1 MNENLRKGLRFE
13 DQARDYL
20 SRQGLRLLESN
31 YRCRLGEID
40 LVMRERDTICF
51 IEVKFR
57 RSLAFGGAAASI
69 TPSKQRKIVKTAL
82 FYLSAHRNLAN
93 LPLRFDALLMQQ
105 QVDGKTDIN
114 WIKNAFYADL

>member
-20 SRQGLRLLESN
+20 LKQGLRLLESN

-57 RSLAFGGAAASI
+57 KSLAFGGAAASI
-69 TPSKQRKIVKTAL
+69 TPSKQRKIARTAL

-93 LPLRFDALLMQQ
+93 HPLRFDALLMQQ
-105 QVDGKTDIN
+105 QADGKTDIN
-114 WIKNAFYADL
+114 WIKNAFCAE